1 MDKESFFEHH
11 EVIQY
16 GWAWSNLSKGVLD
29 MITPERIWSPL
40 NTSIFYYFIS
50 WYITWLWDSLRFFDI
65 LYLT

>member
-16 GWAWSNLSKGVLD
+16 GWAWSN

>member
-1 MDKESFFEHH
+1 MDKESFFN
-11 EVIQY
+11 ITR
-16 GWAWSNLSKGVLD
+16 WSNTAGRDQIYRRALLN